1 MRLGICLPGG
11 GAKGAFQGGVIKYLR
26 ENNIKSEVLTGTS
39 IGAINSYFM
48 MKNGYDELE
57 KFWTNMNVE
66 NYRSILNKTIDNSKV
81 IGELIKLDGTDESIK
96 NVFVNYVKV
105 DSSTLSEVIK
115 DIRNLACEEAL
126 DAVKYSSLLPIRLNK
141 NEDSEQSVLGFD
153 SRMIF
158 EYFKEDVAN
167 GIYEGYCLDGGI
179 LNNNLLSPFIT
190 RRVDKLF
197 IIALKDDFQTPQY
210 IYDYYDEK
218 EIIVIKPDI
227 KINPGD
233 TIRFEKDYCLDMY
246 QRGYRISKEMNLSF

>member
-26 ENNIKSEVLTGTS
+26 ENNIKPEVLTGTS
-39 IGAINSYFM
+39 IGAVNSYFM
-48 MKNGYDELE
+48 MKNDYDALE
-57 KFWTNMNVE
+57 KFWTRMSGE
-66 NYRSILNKTIDNSKV
+66 KYKSILNKTIDNSKV
-81 IGELIKLDGTDESIK
+81 IDELVKLDGLNETIK
-96 NVFVNYVKV
+96 NVFVNYVRV
-105 DSSTLSEVIK
+105 ENNTLSEIIK
-115 DIRNLACEEAL
+115 DIRNLNREEAL

-190 RRVDKLF
+190 RRVDKLL

-210 IYDYYDEK
+210 IYDYYDEE
-218 EIIVIKPDI
+218 EIIAVKPDI
-227 KINPGD
+227 KINPMD
-233 TIRFEKDYCLDMY
+233 TIRFEKDYCIDMY
-246 QRGYRISKEMNLSF
+246 QRGYRIAKEMNLSF